1 MHKAGAGACCQK
13 EMEFPVQLR
22 HLCTALLTRTGWWSC
37 QKDIPWAGKELW
49 LLPAKCWLWAEQFLL
64 RGKASLEVVCEQSLE
79 WVISWWKWPHPLWV
93 LLALLPDSL
102 CCGHTSLPDLLGV
115 KTSSLSFCQGNAFP
129 RDVLGQGSWE
139 AQCIQALS
147 GRMEPQEWLRGIL
160 CSGGSGYFPVG
171 VTV

>member
-1 MHKAGAGACCQK
+1 MHGPADSHRLVELPEGYSLGWEGAVA
-13 EMEFPVQLR
+13 
-22 HLCTALLTRTGWWSC
+22 TASKVLAMGGV
-37 QKDIPWAGKELW
+37 IP
-49 LLPAKCWLWAEQFLL
+49 AE
-64 RGKASLEVVCEQSLE
+64 GKASLEVVCEQSLE

-102 CCGHTSLPDLLGV
+102 CCGHTSLPDVLGV